1 MTLVDSDVIS
11 RVEIELK
18 KIMDPEF
25 VLTGHETILYE
36 YDGSVER
43 ARPDVV
49 VVPSSTQEVMSIMQ
63 IAARY
68 SVPVVARGAGTSL
81 SGGAIPLQRGIV
93 LSTTRMN
100 KIIDVDLRNRRAV
113 VQPGVINL
121 DVSAEVNPQGFQYT
135 PDPSSQKASTIGG
148 NVATNAGGPHTL
160 AYGVTTNHVLGLEFV
175 TGDGRLVKIGGIS
188 RDVPGYDLVGL
199 MVGSEGTLG
208 VVTAI
213 TVNLM
218 RIPESVRT
226 MLVVFDSVDGATQT
240 VSRIIAEGIIPAA
253 MELMDQGCTRAVSS
267 WMPEVNL
274 PTDAGAVLI
283 LEVEGV
289 EAGLDEDAERI
300 VQICND
306 SEANEVRLANS
317 DLERGELWAARKGA
331 FGAIGVLSPNY
342 YVQDGVV
349 PRTRLAEVQR
359 RVNEIG
365 RGRGLQIVNVFH
377 AGDGNIHPIILFD
390 SNEQGALDNV
400 MEAGEEI
407 LDVCIEAGGTL
418 TGEHGLGM
426 EKNKQLPRLLS
437 RSDIDAMLA
446 IKDIF
451 SPNGLLNPQK
461 VFPPGM
467 SCRLF

>member
-1 MTLVDSDVIS
+1 
-11 RVEIELK
+11 
-18 KIMDPEF
+18 
-25 VLTGHETILYE
+25 
-36 YDGSVER
+36 
-43 ARPDVV
+43 
-49 VVPSSTQEVMSIMQ
+49 
-63 IAARY
+63 
-68 SVPVVARGAGTSL
+68 
-81 SGGAIPLQRGIV
+81 
-93 LSTTRMN
+93 
-100 KIIDVDLRNRRAV
+100 
-113 VQPGVINL
+113 
-121 DVSAEVNPQGFQYT
+121 
-135 PDPSSQKASTIGG
+135 
-148 NVATNAGGPHTL
+148 
-160 AYGVTTNHVLGLEFV
+160 
-175 TGDGRLVKIGGIS
+175 
-188 RDVPGYDLVGL
+188 
-199 MVGSEGTLG
+199 
-208 VVTAI
+208 
-213 TVNLM
+213 
-218 RIPESVRT
+218 
-226 MLVVFDSVDGATQT
+226 
-240 VSRIIAEGIIPAA
+240 
-253 MELMDQGCTRAVSS
+253 
-267 WMPEVNL
+267 MPEVNL